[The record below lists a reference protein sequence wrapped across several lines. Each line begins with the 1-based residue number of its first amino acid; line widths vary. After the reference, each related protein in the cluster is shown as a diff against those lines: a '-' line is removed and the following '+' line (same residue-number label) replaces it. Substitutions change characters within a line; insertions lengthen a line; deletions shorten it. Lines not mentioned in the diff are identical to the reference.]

1 MTSIKAF
8 LTIPFLPNVRQVE
21 TTRKQVEF
29 FGDGMCVMFVSSWI
43 FPFVSSWVCQK
54 WLTYEEKCMAIVMRK
69 INDDP

>member
-29 FGDGMCVMFVSSWI
+29 FGDGMCVMLVSSWM
-43 FPFVSSWVCQK
+43 FPFVSSWVCPK
-54 WLTYEEKCMAIVMRK
+54 MVDLLRKMYGNCHEE
-69 INDDP
+69 DQ